1 MIGDRDH
8 WDQRDDR
15 DQRDDSDF
23 SADSD
28 FSSVSLVSSVSSVSF
43 DTAEVTLTEGEDYI
57 PYSCGY
63 IKVYP

>member
-28 FSSVSLVSSVSSVSF
+28 FSSVSSVSF